1 LGIKKIVGSL
11 IHTNLF
17 LSLCVT
23 SLVFETY
30 LILYQKIPNLEYS
43 FLLFCSTLLLYCFH
57 RVFRFDFRAKEEQL
71 AARHVWVKRNKFLFF
86 MVMYL
91 AASGVAVSLLFFVSW
106 SVILPLLP
114 IALISLAYTVPCIPT
129 RKGLIRLRDV
139 PGMKILLISF
149 VLGLTTVLLPVLA
162 NSDIAAVTKPEFLFV
177 FFRRVLFIFAITIP
191 FDIRDMQY
199 DREMGTRTL
208 PVIFGVTTAK
218 RIALTALAMFC
229 GLALFQYIFMEGA
242 GLVYFLALILSAS
255 VTAIIVIK
263 SNEKREDVFYS
274 VFVEGM
280 MLLQC
285 LLVIVASRF

>member
-71 AARHVWVKRNKFLFF
+71 
-86 MVMYL
+86 
-91 AASGVAVSLLFFVSW
+91 AVSLLFFVSW